1 MNNRGCLGRKMYSD
15 STLKS
20 FTKEELID
28 LLYVAEKNYQAL
40 SETYEQSVSNSMRIL
55 GYYDEVIEEVASL
68 LDDATG
74 YGDVICPLEYLGR
87 CACITTDNGF
97 ECPDDTNAN
106 WAYAIKEKI
115 KEKIETD
122 EVNHEQV
129 QGSIEQY

>member
-1 MNNRGCLGRKMYSD
+1 MNIGCLGRKMYSD

-28 LLYVAEKNYQAL
+28 LLHLADYNYSNL
-40 SETYEQSVSNSMRIL
+40 EDTYEQSVEGSTRIL

-74 YGDVICPLEYLGR
+74 YGDVLCPLEYLGR

-115 KEKIETD
+115 KEKIGTN

-129 QGSIEQY
+129 

>member
-1 MNNRGCLGRKMYSD
+1 MNTRGCLGRKMYLD

-28 LLYVAEKNYQAL
+28 LLHIADYNYRNL
-40 SETYEQSVSNSMRIL
+40 EDTYEQSVEGSTRIL
-55 GYYDEVIEEVASL
+55 GYYDEVIEEIASL

-74 YGDVICPLEYLGR
+74 YGDVLCPLEYLGR

-115 KEKIETD
+115 KEKIGTD
-122 EVNHEQV
+122 EVNHE
-129 QGSIEQY
+129 

>member
-1 MNNRGCLGRKMYSD
+1 MNTRGCLGRKMYSD

-28 LLYVAEKNYQAL
+28 LLHLADYNYRNL
-40 SETYEQSVSNSMRIL
+40 EDTYEQSVEGSMRIL

-74 YGDVICPLEYLGR
+74 DGNVLCPLEYLGR
-87 CACITTDNGF
+87 CACITTDIGF

-115 KEKIETD
+115 KEKIVTD
-122 EVNHEQV
+122 EVNHE
-129 QGSIEQY
+129 

>member
-28 LLYVAEKNYQAL
+28 LLHLADYNYRNL
-40 SETYEQSVSNSMRIL
+40 EDTYEQSVEGSTRIL

-74 YGDVICPLEYLGR
+74 YGNVLCPLEYLGR
-87 CACITTDNGF
+87 CACISTDIGF

-115 KEKIETD
+115 KEKIGTD
-122 EVNHEQV
+122 ELPVTCK
-129 QGSIEQY
+129 

>member
-1 MNNRGCLGRKMYSD
+1 MNYWKKFAEMLG
-15 STLKS
+15 LEL
-20 FTKEELID
+20 EEKFRITD
-28 LLYVAEKNYQAL
+28 GEGNDVDYYVYKL
-40 SETYEQSVSNSMRIL
+40 SEDGLFYKSKISENWYSQPAETIKR
-55 GYYDEVIEEVASL
+55 L

-115 KEKIETD
+115 KEKIGTD

>member
-1 MNNRGCLGRKMYSD
+1 MNIGCLGRKMYSD

-28 LLYVAEKNYQAL
+28 LLHLADYNYRNL
-40 SETYEQSVSNSMRIL
+40 EDTYEQSVEGSTRIL
-55 GYYDEVIEEVASL
+55 GYYDEVIEGVASL

-74 YGDVICPLEYLGR
+74 DGNVLCPLEYLGR

-115 KEKIETD
+115 KEKIGTN

-129 QGSIEQY
+129 

>member
-1 MNNRGCLGRKMYSD
+1 MNIGCLGRKMYSD

-20 FTKEELID
+20 CTKDELIEF
-28 LLYVAEKNYQAL
+28 LHVAEANYRNL
-40 SETYEQSVSNSMRIL
+40 EDTYEQSVEGSTRIL
-55 GYYDEVIEEVASL
+55 GYYDEVIEGVASL

-74 YGDVICPLEYLGR
+74 YGSVLCPLEYLGR
-87 CACITTDNGF
+87 CACISTDIGF

-115 KEKIETD
+115 KEKIVTD

-129 QGSIEQY
+129 

>member
-1 MNNRGCLGRKMYSD
+1 MNTRGCLGRKMYSD

-28 LLYVAEKNYQAL
+28 LLHLADYNYSNL
-40 SETYEQSVSNSMRIL
+40 EDTYEHSVEGSMRIL

-74 YGDVICPLEYLGR
+74 YGNVLCPLEYLGR

-115 KEKIETD
+115 KEKIGTD
-122 EVNHEQV
+122 EVNHE
-129 QGSIEQY
+129 

>member
-1 MNNRGCLGRKMYSD
+1 MYLD

-28 LLYVAEKNYQAL
+28 LLHIADYNYRNL
-40 SETYEQSVSNSMRIL
+40 EDTYEQSVEGSTRIL
-55 GYYDEVIEEVASL
+55 GYYDEVIEEIASL

-74 YGDVICPLEYLGR
+74 YGDVLCPLEYLGR

-115 KEKIETD
+115 KEKIGTD
-122 EVNHEQV
+122 EVNHE
-129 QGSIEQY
+129 

>member
-1 MNNRGCLGRKMYSD
+1 MKFKSFTRNCIGRFNMYSK

-28 LLYVAEKNYQAL
+28 LLYVAEKNFEAL
-40 SETYEQSVSNSMRIL
+40 SETYENSVSNSMRIL

-74 YGDVICPLEYLGR
+74 YGNVLCPLEYLGR
-87 CACITTDNGF
+87 CACISTDIGF

-115 KEKIETD
+115 KEKIGTD
-122 EVNHEQV
+122 EVNHE
-129 QGSIEQY
+129 

>member
-1 MNNRGCLGRKMYSD
+1 MNIGCIGRKMYSD

-20 FTKEELID
+20 CTKDELID
-28 LLYVAEKNYQAL
+28 LLHLADYNYRNL
-40 SETYEQSVSNSMRIL
+40 EDKYEQSVEGSTRIL
-55 GYYDEVIEEVASL
+55 GYYDEVIEGVASL

-74 YGDVICPLEYLGR
+74 DGNLLCPFEYLGR
-87 CACITTDNGF
+87 CACISTENGF

-115 KEKIETD
+115 KEKIGTN

-129 QGSIEQY
+129 

>member
-1 MNNRGCLGRKMYSD
+1 MNTRGCLGRKMYSD

-28 LLYVAEKNYQAL
+28 LLHLADYNYSNL
-40 SETYEQSVSNSMRIL
+40 EDTYENSVEGSMRIL

-74 YGDVICPLEYLGR
+74 YGNVLCPLEYLGR

-115 KEKIETD
+115 KEKIGTD
-122 EVNHEQV
+122 EVNHE
-129 QGSIEQY
+129 